1 MQNLGHRYVKWCP
14 VSQIKIESQVSDIV
28 SGQFCC
34 SDNQCCNELDSYDEY
49 YDYDYYTGTT
59 YSDYSST
66 AKYEDILYHYTP
78 YNTHMGHSVLVNDTE
93 TGGEI
98 NSENEET
105 FENSSNVSLMITE
118 TSDDDLVDNVTLR
131 VSDGV
136 DIALNSD
143 DTETTITGD
152 VTDEDGD
159 KWETD
164 SNSSESNV
172 QAAADAISDDNVSIS
187 TEHPTKEG
195 VSRTTV
201 KIVAMDDES
210 DDNEDAQISA
220 TFYETIS
227 ETENASETLKL
238 DNRSDDMAEIANI
251 SLTLSQDLSSE
262 EEDGNSNKKVDNRSD
277 EMAEIT
283 NITLTLSQEDL
294 SSQED
299 DGDSNENV
307 MENAIEES
315 YDEMFSTE
323 ADTAEVSAVEY
334 IVDEYYYEQEVTL
347 EHPIAYFE
355 DIEDDDLFSSG
366 RHSEDIG
373 VLEIS
378 GSGEIF
384 EGVSSSAEFRE
395 ELEVDSL
402 DKYIEEEKDFLE
414 VPEETEEESS
424 VFSAIENLFEDNLTS
439 SSDEDETST
448 PVNILDWEKKE
459 QSRHPKLISSWQE
472 KSHSCQKL
480 VLSYDIL
487 LIMLLSFILN
497 YMPR

>member
-1 MQNLGHRYVKWCP
+1 
-14 VSQIKIESQVSDIV
+14 
-28 SGQFCC
+28 
-34 SDNQCCNELDSYDEY
+34 
-49 YDYDYYTGTT
+49 
-59 YSDYSST
+59 
-66 AKYEDILYHYTP
+66 
-78 YNTHMGHSVLVNDTE
+78 MGHSVMVNDTE

-98 NSENEET
+98 NSENEEI

-118 TSDDDLVDNVTLR
+118 TSDDDPVDNVTLR

-143 DTETTITGD
+143 DTETTVTGD

-159 KWETD
+159 KLETD
-164 SNSSESNV
+164 SSESNV
-172 QAAADAISDDNVSIS
+172 QTAADAISDDNVSIS
-187 TEHPTKEG
+187 TEHPAKENEEG

-210 DDNEDAQISA
+210 ADNEDAQISA

-227 ETENASETLKL
+227 ETENASETV
-238 DNRSDDMAEIANI
+238 
-251 SLTLSQDLSSE
+251 
-262 EEDGNSNKKVDNRSD
+262 KVDNRSD
-277 EMAEIT
+277 DIGIV
-283 NITLTLSQEDL
+283 NVSLTSFQEDL
-294 SSQED
+294 SSEED
-299 DGDSNENV
+299 VNSNEKVDNKSV
-307 MENAIEES
+307 MENVIEES

-334 IVDEYYYEQEVTL
+334 IVDEYYYGQEVTL

-402 DKYIEEEKDFLE
+402 DKYIEEENDFLE

-424 VFSAIENLFEDNLTS
+424 VFSTIENLFEDNLNS

-448 PVNILDWEKKE
+448 QVHNLDWEKKE

-480 VLSYDIL
+480 ISYDIL
-487 LIMLLSFILN
+487 LIMLSSFILN

>member
-1 MQNLGHRYVKWCP
+1 
-14 VSQIKIESQVSDIV
+14 
-28 SGQFCC
+28 
-34 SDNQCCNELDSYDEY
+34 
-49 YDYDYYTGTT
+49 
-59 YSDYSST
+59 
-66 AKYEDILYHYTP
+66 
-78 YNTHMGHSVLVNDTE
+78 MGHSVMVNDTE

-98 NSENEET
+98 NSENEEI

-118 TSDDDLVDNVTLR
+118 TSDDDPVDNVTLR

-143 DTETTITGD
+143 DTETTVTGD

-159 KWETD
+159 KLETD
-164 SNSSESNV
+164 SSESNV
-172 QAAADAISDDNVSIS
+172 QTAADAISDDNVSIS
-187 TEHPTKEG
+187 TEHPAKENEEG

-201 KIVAMDDES
+201 KIVAMDDMS
-210 DDNEDAQISA
+210 ADSEDAQISA

-227 ETENASETLKL
+227 ETENASETVKV
-238 DNRSDDMAEIANI
+238 DNRSDDIGIVNVSLTSFQEDLSSEEEDVNSNEKVDNKSDDMAEIANI
-251 SLTLSQDLSSE
+251 SLTLSQEDLSSE
-262 EEDGNSNKKVDNRSD
+262 EEDR
-277 EMAEIT
+277 
-283 NITLTLSQEDL
+283 
-294 SSQED
+294 
-299 DGDSNENV
+299 DSNENV
-307 MENAIEES
+307 MENVIEES

-334 IVDEYYYEQEVTL
+334 IVDEYYYGQEVTL

-424 VFSAIENLFEDNLTS
+424 VFSTIENLFEDNLNS

-448 PVNILDWEKKE
+448 QVHNLDWEKKE

-480 VLSYDIL
+480 IPSYDIL
-487 LIMLLSFILN
+487 IIMLSSFILN

>member
-1 MQNLGHRYVKWCP
+1 
-14 VSQIKIESQVSDIV
+14 
-28 SGQFCC
+28 
-34 SDNQCCNELDSYDEY
+34 
-49 YDYDYYTGTT
+49 
-59 YSDYSST
+59 
-66 AKYEDILYHYTP
+66 
-78 YNTHMGHSVLVNDTE
+78 MGHSVMVNDTE

-98 NSENEET
+98 NSENEEI

-118 TSDDDLVDNVTLR
+118 TSDDDPVDNVTLR

-143 DTETTITGD
+143 DTETTVTGD

-164 SNSSESNV
+164 SSESNV
-172 QAAADAISDDNVSIS
+172 QTAADAISDDNVSIS
-187 TEHPTKEG
+187 TEHPAKENEEG

-210 DDNEDAQISA
+210 DDSEDAQISA

-227 ETENASETLKL
+227 ETENASETVKVDNRSDDIGIVNVSLTSFQEDLSSEEEDVNSNEKV

-251 SLTLSQDLSSE
+251 SLTLSQEDLSSE
-262 EEDGNSNKKVDNRSD
+262 
-277 EMAEIT
+277 
-283 NITLTLSQEDL
+283 
-294 SSQED
+294 
-299 DGDSNENV
+299 DGDSIENV
-307 MENAIEES
+307 MENVIEES

-334 IVDEYYYEQEVTL
+334 IVDEYYYGQEVTL

-355 DIEDDDLFSSG
+355 DLEDDDLFSSG

-378 GSGEIF
+378 GSGEIL
-384 EGVSSSAEFRE
+384 EDLSSSAEFRE
-395 ELEVDSL
+395 KLEVDSL
-402 DKYIEEEKDFLE
+402 DKYIEEENDFLE

-424 VFSAIENLFEDNLTS
+424 VFSTIENLFEDNLNS

-448 PVNILDWEKKE
+448 PVHNLDWEKKE

-480 VLSYDIL
+480 ISYDIL

-497 YMPR
+497 YMPI